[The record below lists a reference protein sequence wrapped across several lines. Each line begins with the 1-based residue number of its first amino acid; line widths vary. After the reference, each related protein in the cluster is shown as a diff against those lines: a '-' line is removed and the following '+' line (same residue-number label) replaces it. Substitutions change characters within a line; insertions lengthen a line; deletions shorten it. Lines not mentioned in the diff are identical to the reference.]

1 MVGVKYGNSKVRV
14 VEICHTCTKR
24 DTNMLGVV
32 SSFTTQQDF
41 SFQSSMLSFIRYQIT
56 NSYSELRYYS
66 GRIQDPYI
74 KKLIEYHRII
84 TMTEERLTKKSV
96 IKAEQL
102 LDDAYAILKK
112 HNITYNN
119 NQIKN
124 QWRRLVQKKVND
136 TVNKE
141 IMEES
146 SHKTKLHNISGANAE
161 LKNYLKDLTWE
172 NSRTVFE
179 VRTNM
184 LQLNSNYGQKD
195 EQCYTCGKQETT
207 RHIFECEGS
216 TVKKTNNRKIQTD
229 DWKRR
234 PTDRQHDFNVFSVFY
249 VVYFDVK

>member
-1 MVGVKYGNSKVRV
+1 VQRGCPNAAIIQELGIIP
-14 VEICHTCTKR
+14 VEYKIH
-24 DTNMLGVV
+24 
-32 SSFTTQQDF
+32 
-41 SFQSSMLSFIRYQIT
+41 
-56 NSYSELRYYS
+56 
-66 GRIQDPYI
+66 I
-74 KKLIEYHRII
+74 KKLMEYHRII

-96 IKAEQL
+96 VKAEQLGSINL

-119 NQIKN
+119 NQIKNMTVN

-146 SHKTKLHNISGANAE
+146 SLKTKLRNISGANAE

-184 LQLNSNYGQKD
+184 LKLNSNYGQKD
-195 EQCYTCGKQETT
+195 EQCYICGKQETT

-216 TVKKTNNRKIQTD
+216 TVKGLTLERYKQMIGKEGRKTD
-229 DWKRR
+229 DM
-234 PTDRQHDFNVFSVFY
+234 NSVSQSAEI
-249 VVYFDVK
+249 VRKKME